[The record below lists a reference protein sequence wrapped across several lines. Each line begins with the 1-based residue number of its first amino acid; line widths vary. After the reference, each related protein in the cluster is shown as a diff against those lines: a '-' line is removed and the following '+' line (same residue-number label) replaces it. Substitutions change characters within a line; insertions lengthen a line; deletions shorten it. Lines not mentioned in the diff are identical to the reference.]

1 MVEANGRRV
10 WFITGA
16 ATGLGRTLAEEV
28 LGRDECV
35 AATARRPSRL
45 ADLEAT
51 YRGNVLAAGL
61 DVKWPAEARAA
72 MDAAIS
78 EFGHVDVVVNNAG
91 FGLFGA
97 LEELPNE
104 ELRREFDTNVFG
116 AIAVLRAAL
125 PRLREQRS
133 GHIVQISS
141 LEGISPE
148 VAGETA
154 YAATKFACEGIAEAL
169 DKEVSDLGIRVT
181 IVEPGPVRTN
191 FGDGASITPP
201 RDSDY
206 AGTVGEAL
214 DWFAELE
221 GQQPNDPERVARA
234 IVEAVDADEP
244 PLRLALGDE
253 AVSAIRAKLERQA
266 RDLDAWEHLSGSTS
280 FAA

>member
-1 MVEANGRRV
+1 MAANGRRV

-16 ATGLGRTLAEEV
+16 ATGLGRTLAEEI
-28 LGRDECV
+28 LRRDECV

-45 ADLEAT
+45 RELEENYPDT
-51 YRGNVLAAGL
+51 VLAAGL
-61 DVKWPAEARAA
+61 DVTKPAQARDAVKAA
-72 MDAAIS
+72 VS
-78 EFGHVDVVVNNAG
+78 RFGHVDVVVNNAG

-154 YAATKFACEGIAEAL
+154 YAATKFACEGVAEAL

-191 FGDGASITPP
+191 FGDGASVTPP
-201 RDSDY
+201 RDEAY

-214 DWFAELE
+214 EWFAELD
-221 GQQPNDPERVARA
+221 GQQPNDPERVAKA

-244 PLRLALGDE
+244 PLRLPLGQE
-253 AVSAIRAKLERQA
+253 AVRAIRAKLDRLA

>member
-1 MVEANGRRV
+1 VRYDGRRV

-28 LGRDECV
+28 LARGECV
-35 AATARRPSRL
+35 TATARRPSRL
-45 ADLEAT
+45 AELEESYPDT
-51 YRGNVLAAGL
+51 VLATGL
-61 DVKWPAEARAA
+61 DVTKPEQARTAVQAA
-72 MDAAIS
+72 VS
-78 EFGHVDVVVNNAG
+78 RFGHIDVVVNNAG

-125 PRLREQRS
+125 PHLREQRS

-154 YAATKFACEGIAEAL
+154 YAATKFACEGVAEAL
-169 DKEVSDLGIRVT
+169 DKEVAELGVRVT
-181 IVEPGPVRTN
+181 VVEPGPVRTN
-191 FGDGASITPP
+191 FGDGASVTPP
-201 RDSDY
+201 QDDDY

-214 DWFAELE
+214 EWFEELD
-221 GQQPNDPERVARA
+221 GKQPNDPERVAQA
-234 IVEAVDADEP
+234 IIEVTDADDP

-253 AVSAIRAKLERQA
+253 AVEAIRAKLERQA
-266 RDLDAWEHLSGSTS
+266 HDLEAWEHLSASTA

>member
-1 MVEANGRRV
+1 MASDGRRV

-28 LGRDECV
+28 LSRGERV

-45 ADLEAT
+45 ADLEGEYPDT
-51 YRGNVLAAGL
+51 VLAAGL
-61 DVKWPAEARAA
+61 DVTKPAEARDA
-72 MDAAIS
+72 MSAAIS
-78 EFGHVDVVVNNAG
+78 RFGHVDVIVNNAG

-125 PRLREQRS
+125 PHLREQRA
-133 GHIVQISS
+133 GHIIQISS

-181 IVEPGPVRTN
+181 IVEPGPVRTS
-191 FGDGASITPP
+191 FGDGASVMPP
-201 RDSDY
+201 QDDDY
-206 AGTVGEAL
+206 AGSVGEAL
-214 DWFAELE
+214 EWFEQLD
-221 GQQPNDPERVARA
+221 GQQPNDPQRVAGA
-234 IVEAVDADEP
+234 IIEAVATDEP
-244 PLRLALGDE
+244 PLRLALGEE
-253 AVSAIRAKLERQA
+253 AVSAIRAKLERQE
-266 RDLDAWEHLSGSTS
+266 RDLDAWEHLSASTS
-280 FAA
+280 FA

>member
-1 MVEANGRRV
+1 MEANGRRV

-16 ATGLGRTLAEEV
+16 ATGLGRTLAEAV
-28 LGRDECV
+28 LSREECV

-45 ADLEAT
+45 ADLVAT
-51 YRGNVLAAGL
+51 YPRTVLTAGL
-61 DVKWPAEARAA
+61 DVTKPEQARIAV
-72 MDAAIS
+72 DAAAS
-78 EFGHVDVVVNNAG
+78 TFGRIDVVVNNAG

-116 AIAVLRAAL
+116 AITVLRAAL
-125 PRLREQRS
+125 PHLREQRS

-181 IVEPGPVRTN
+181 IVEPGPVRTS

-201 RDSDY
+201 REEDY

-214 DWFAELE
+214 EWFAELE

-234 IVEAVDADEP
+234 IIEAVDADEP
-244 PLRLALGDE
+244 PLRLALGEE
-253 AVSAIRAKLERQA
+253 AVSAIRGKLERQA
-266 RDLDAWEHLSGSTS
+266 HDLDAWEHLSTSTS